1 MIKYKYHS
9 CSKCEK

>member
-1 MIKYKYHS
+1 MIKYHS